1 MKKIRKQK
9 FKLKISSV
17 TENLEIIRE
26 FINNIATKAGFSE
39 ENVDQIELAVDEAC
53 TNVIKHAYHYST
65 KRMLDISVFIDPEKM
80 EIIIIDKGAGFNPN
94 RLPVPDLEKYMRD
107 AKVGGLGIHLM
118 RTLMDEVNFSINPG
132 KKNQVSLVKYRTRKS
147 A

>member
-1 MKKIRKQK
+1 MKNVRKQK
-9 FKLKISSV
+9 FKLRISSV

-26 FINNIATKAGFSE
+26 FINNIAHKGGFSE
-39 ENVDQIELAVDEAC
+39 ESVDQIELAVDEAC
-53 TNVIKHAYHYST
+53 TNVIKHAYNYSS
-65 KRMLDISVFIDPEKM
+65 KRMLDISVFLDNEKI
-80 EIIIIDKGAGFNPN
+80 EIIIMDKGSGFNPDS
-94 RLPVPDLEKYMRD
+94 LPIPNLEKYMRV

-132 KKNQVSLVKYRTRKS
+132 KKNQVSLVKYLSRKS

>member
-1 MKKIRKQK
+1 MKKARKQK

-26 FINNIATKAGFSE
+26 FINNIAQKAGFNE
-39 ENVDQIELAVDEAC
+39 ESVDQIELAVDEAC
-53 TNVIKHAYHYST
+53 TNVIKHAYKYST
-65 KRMLDISVFIDPEKM
+65 SRMLDISVFLDPEKI
-80 EIIIIDKGAGFNPN
+80 EIIIMDKGAGFNPDK
-94 RLPVPDLEKYMRD
+94 LQIPDLEKYMHS
-107 AKVGGLGIHLM
+107 AKSGGLGIHLM

-132 KKNQVSLVKYRTRKS
+132 KKNQVSLVKYKTRKS

>member
-1 MKKIRKQK
+1 MKKTRKQK

-17 TENLEIIRE
+17 TDNLEIIRE
-26 FINNIATKAGFSE
+26 FINNIAQKAGFNE
-39 ENVDQIELAVDEAC
+39 ESVDQIELAVDEAC
-53 TNVIKHAYHYST
+53 TNVIKHAYKYSRD
-65 KRMLDISVFIDPEKM
+65 RMLDIAVSLDQEKI
-80 EIIIIDKGAGFNPN
+80 EISIMDKGAGFNPDN
-94 RLPVPDLEKYMRD
+94 LPIPDLEKYMRN

-132 KKNQVSLVKYRTRKS
+132 KKNQVSLVKYRTQKS

>member
-1 MKKIRKQK
+1 MKKTRKQK

-26 FINNIATKAGFSE
+26 FINNIATKAGFNE
-39 ENVDQIELAVDEAC
+39 EGVDQIELAVDEAC
-53 TNVIKHAYHYST
+53 TNVIKHAYKYST
-65 KRMLDISVFIDPEKM
+65 KRMLDISVFVDNEKM
-80 EIIIIDKGAGFNPN
+80 EIVITDKGGGFNPDK
-94 RLPVPDLEKYMRD
+94 LPVPNLEKYMRV

-132 KKNQVSLVKYRTRKS
+132 KKNQVSLVKYLTRKS

>member
-1 MKKIRKQK
+1 MNKTRKQK

-17 TENLEIIRE
+17 TDNLEIIRE
-26 FINNIATKAGFSE
+26 FINNIARKGGFSE
-39 ENVDQIELAVDEAC
+39 ESVDQIELAVDEAC
-53 TNVIKHAYHYST
+53 TNAIKHAYKYSST
-65 KRMLDISVFIDPEKM
+65 KMLDISVFLDNEKI
-80 EIIIIDKGAGFNPN
+80 EIIIMDKGAGFNPDN
-94 RLPVPDLEKYMRD
+94 LPIPNLEKYMRV

-132 KKNQVSLVKYRTRKS
+132 KKNQVSLVKYLSRKS

>member
-1 MKKIRKQK
+1 MNKTRKQK
-9 FKLKISSV
+9 FKLKISSA

-26 FINNIATKAGFSE
+26 FINNVATKAGFSGE
-39 ENVDQIELAVDEAC
+39 SVDQIELAVDEAC
-53 TNVIKHAYHYST
+53 TNVIKHAYKYSSN
-65 KRMLDISVFIDPEKM
+65 RMLDISVFLDNEKI
-80 EIIIIDKGAGFNPN
+80 EIIIMDKGAGFNPDN
-94 RLPVPDLEKYMRD
+94 LPIPNLEKYMRA

-132 KKNQVSLVKYRTRKS
+132 KKNQVSLVKYLSRKS

>member
-1 MKKIRKQK
+1 MKKTRKQK

-17 TENLEIIRE
+17 TDNLEIIRE
-26 FINNIATKAGFSE
+26 FINNIAQKAGFNEGS
-39 ENVDQIELAVDEAC
+39 VDQIELAVDEAC
-53 TNVIKHAYHYST
+53 TNVIKHAYKYSRD
-65 KRMLDISVFIDPEKM
+65 RMLDIAVSLDQEKI
-80 EIIIIDKGAGFNPN
+80 EISIMDKGAGFNPDN
-94 RLPVPDLEKYMRD
+94 LPIPDLEKYMRN

-132 KKNQVSLVKYRTRKS
+132 NKNQVSLVKYRTQKS

>member
-1 MKKIRKQK
+1 MNKTRKQK
-9 FKLKISSV
+9 FKLKISSI

-26 FINNIATKAGFSE
+26 FINNIAQKGGFSE
-39 ENVDQIELAVDEAC
+39 ECVDQIELAVDEAC
-53 TNVIKHAYHYST
+53 TNVIKHAYNYSS
-65 KRMLDISVFIDPEKM
+65 KRMLDISVFLDNEKI
-80 EIIIIDKGAGFNPN
+80 EIIIMDKGAGFNPDS
-94 RLPVPDLEKYMRD
+94 LPIPNLEKYMRV

-132 KKNQVSLVKYRTRKS
+132 KKNQVSLVKYLSRKS